1 MKIESLLMLIACN
14 AASRASA
21 VDRRTGQPAII
32 WRGNGATMRCAAF
45 VGDPGLAASLVTDW
59 SDVVS
64 ATLVVR
70 SGSATGTVLVN
81 KTVLVANFNTALT
94 FQNWLDGQGHFD
106 FVLTGADTN
115 QTMGDGGKLD
125 IYFAIDLQTTDP
137 DPITIAVGTGE
148 IREDGIGNAG
158 TPSAADYEAWSKLE
172 SDARFVQQADINDTV
187 IGTDQLG
194 AASGV
199 ATLDSGGKVP
209 TGQLPDSVLGQ
220 VEYRGSWNANT
231 NTPNL
236 ATLNPAARKGDYF
249 VVSVAGASDPDT
261 AGRTWEPGDWLV
273 YNGITWDKIDNTE
286 PMATDTLPGLIKK
299 ATAAQTNAQALDDTA
314 VTPRNLRSQ
323 TTAHLAAN
331 LVITAASDTRQIL
344 APQTTNRDVTL
355 PVINAAPT
363 GDQVGYGHCYSII
376 HDGSVNSLMV
386 KNSAA
391 VDQVRIDPGES
402 AWLCATSS
410 GWLAVKTFRAGVV
423 SIIFPGIDL
432 TAAAGNTTLYTPV
445 AGMQFLATSALVRN
459 DTVSGTIST
468 AAALQI
474 DNGTD
479 GNDIFASA
487 TLSSPATGR
496 FFNLTA
502 ATQPRIVTDTAPL
515 RLRRT
520 VAAAGTTPVH
530 VGTIIV
536 NGVLI

>member
-1 MKIESLLMLIACN
+1 MKTYLNTTTGLLTTSAGSTTPLRSLTAKRGDRLDIEVIPD
-14 AASRASA
+14 AAI
-21 VDRRTGQPAII
+21 VG
-32 WRGNGATMRCAAF
+32 GATGLFVAKPKGSYTGEPVALDAAWDAPAVSGAGYTF
-45 VGDPGLAASLVTDW
+45 LVDLNTVELTALLTSSVASVELMAEITW
-59 SDVVS
+59 T
-64 ATLVVR
+64 AGGVVR
-70 SGSATGTVLVN
+70 STQT
-81 KTVLVANFNTALT
+81 FALT
-94 FQNWLDGQGHFD
+94 VENDIWKGDEGVPTDALDPYPLPGD
-106 FVLTGADTN
+106 ILTA
-115 QTMGDGGKLD
+115 
-125 IYFAIDLQTTDP
+125 
-137 DPITIAVGTGE
+137 
-148 IREDGIGNAG
+148 
-158 TPSAADYEAWSKLE
+158 S
-172 SDARFVQQADINDTV
+172 DINDTV

-220 VEYRGSWNANT
+220 VEYRGTWNANT

-236 ATLNPAARKGDYF
+236 GTLNPAARKGDYF

-261 AGRTWEPGDWLV
+261 AGRTWEPGDWLA
-273 YNGITWDKIDNTE
+273 YNGTTWDKVDNTE
-286 PMATDTLPGLIKK
+286 PTATDTLPGLIKK
-299 ATAAQTNAQALDDTA
+299 ATAAQTNAQTLDDTA

-323 TTAHLAAN
+323 TTANLAAN
-331 LVITAASDTRQIL
+331 LVLTASSDTRQIL

-376 HDGSVNSLMV
+376 HDGSVNSLLV

-445 AGMQFLATSALVRN
+445 PGMQFLATSAAVRN

-468 AAALQI
+468 PAQIQI
-474 DNGTD
+474 DNGVD
-479 GNDIFASA
+479 GQDIFANL
-487 TLSSPATGR
+487 TLTSPATGR
-496 FFNLTA
+496 SFDFA
-502 ATQPRIVTDTAPL
+502 KATQPRIADSANPI

-530 VGTIIV
+530 TGTIIID
-536 NGVLI
+536 GRLI